1 MSSNNAINLQ
11 RAQERYIGEERKGQD
26 SAYISALA
34 FGKAKTLV
42 PEEQLQC
49 TDIVCCAAACHPR

>member
-1 MSSNNAINLQ
+1 MIKNY
-11 RAQERYIGEERKGQD
+11 RGPKKRYIGEERKKGRIRPTFQL
-26 SAYISALA
+26 LA

-49 TDIVCCAAACHPR
+49 TDIVFVLCCIPP

>member
-1 MSSNNAINLQ
+1 MLLNNDKNLQ
-11 RAQERYIGEERKGQD
+11 RAQEKIYRRGKKEGQD

-49 TDIVCCAAACHPR
+49 TDIVFVLCCIPP